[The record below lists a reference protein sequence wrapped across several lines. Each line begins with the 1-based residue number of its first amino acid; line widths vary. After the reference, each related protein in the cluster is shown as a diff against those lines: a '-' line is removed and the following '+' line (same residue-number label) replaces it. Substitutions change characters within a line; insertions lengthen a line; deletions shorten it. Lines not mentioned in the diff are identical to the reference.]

1 MKTLSQLLFGNNKRF
16 FVTTCDITA
25 NIMISFAMSFKT
37 YIFNLSIKA
46 CRESFLKYYVA
57 TLIWQ
62 MGSKQIQRTKK
73 KNLRRKSLS
82 PFNLVQ
88 INILFIR
95 FNITFTWS
103 VAFVWTHKIQF
114 SKMNCYHLGLAAL
127 MLVTGSIN
135 TISVK

>member
-1 MKTLSQLLFGNNKRF
+1 MKTLSQLLFENNKRF
-16 FVTTCDITA
+16 FVTTSTA
-25 NIMISFAMSFKT
+25 NIIISFAMSFKT
-37 YIFNLSIKA
+37 YIFNLSIKG

-95 FNITFTWS
+95 LNITFTWS
-103 VAFVWTHKIQF
+103 VAFVYEPTKY
-114 SKMNCYHLGLAAL
+114 NLARWIGII
-127 MLVTGSIN
+127 LVLQHWCWWRDLSIP
-135 TISVK
+135 SQ